1 MRKLS
6 LMLAGL
12 LAFVFIATNAKA
24 QSAPATYFA
33 GKWDILV
40 KGTPNG
46 DVHMFFT
53 ITEKDGAFTG
63 TMENPET
70 KKEEPVTKVEKNEK
84 GIAIFFTT
92 QGYDV
97 NITMEKKDDDHVTGS
112 LLGMFECTGERV
124 KQ

>member
-1 MRKLS
+1 MKKFTLI
-6 LMLAGL
+6 LAGL
-12 LAFVFIATNAKA
+12 MAFVFMATTAKA
-24 QSAPATYFA
+24 QSTPATYFA

-124 KQ
+124 KP

>member
-1 MRKLS
+1 MKKFNL
-6 LMLAGL
+6 LLAGL
-12 LAFVFIATNAKA
+12 LAFLFISVKA
-24 QSAPATYFA
+24 QAQTTPPAYFA
-33 GKWDILV
+33 GKWDILI

-53 ITEKDGAFTG
+53 ITEKDGVFTG

-70 KKEEPVTKVEKNEK
+70 KKDEPVTRVDKNEK

-92 QGYDV
+92 HGYDV

>member
-1 MRKLS
+1 
-6 LMLAGL
+6 MLAGL

-33 GKWDILV
+33 GKWDILI

-53 ITEKDGAFTG
+53 IAEKDGAFTG

>member
-33 GKWDILV
+33 GKWDILI

-53 ITEKDGAFTG
+53 IAEKDGAFTG

-97 NITMEKKDDDHVTGS
+97 NITMEKRTTTTLPAACWACLNVPASG
-112 LLGMFECTGERV
+112 
-124 KQ
+124 